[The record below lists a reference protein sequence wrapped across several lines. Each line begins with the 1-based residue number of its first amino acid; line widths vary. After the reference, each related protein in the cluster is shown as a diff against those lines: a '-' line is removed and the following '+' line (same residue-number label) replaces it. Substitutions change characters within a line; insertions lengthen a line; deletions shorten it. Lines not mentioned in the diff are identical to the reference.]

1 MESVRFFPLYFCWP
15 PILGVD
21 INYLWE
27 AAKTPPKLYMQVI
40 ASIMVLAGYIALI
53 ATGFLKDLPFMGQ
66 QIFAG
71 KIVGA
76 NLALLAVRVRHRQN

>member
-1 MESVRFFPLYFCWP
+1 
-15 PILGVD
+15 
-21 INYLWE
+21 
-27 AAKTPPKLYMQVI
+27 MQVI